1 MNNDIAIDIQRFR
14 TMFSAGIESIK
25 EAAKIYVS
33 AIDRCSGAKAAF
45 REALPQISHVLW
57 ADLEKVGRGQI
68 HEKLL
73 LCSGRS
79 AQMMRTL
86 NLSEQTEILDH
97 GVQLLLHDG
106 TIISVMHEN
115 LTQSQISQVFVSGH
129 VRSVEAQR
137 AWMESQREYKLP
149 QPIIFKDRYKIE
161 GNLLVVS
168 APTSISCSDLK
179 KIIAQMEDSK

>member
-86 NLSEQTEILDH
+86 NLSEQTEILDN

-179 KIIAQMEDSK
+179 KIIAQLEDSK